1 MESLI
6 SVIVP
11 VYNMEKYLSKCL
23 ESILS
28 QSYSN
33 FELLLINDGST
44 DSSLSICGE
53 YANKDKR
60 IILMSQENSGQC
72 IARNNA
78 LDKVSGEYIAFVDS
92 DDEIKPDMFEVML
105 KAIENTKSDIALCS
119 VSYNS
124 GIRIEN
130 KVIYSQQ
137 KEFVG
142 EEIIREYITTNH
154 IITAPWNKIYH
165 VSLFSGIRF
174 PDFRA
179 NEDACIAHELL
190 GKAKKAVFVKECLY
204 VQNIRDGSTE
214 KSPFSE
220 KNFAL
225 IEAAKRKQTYIK
237 ENYPKLYNYVV
248 ADRVNA
254 IVSLLYKIL
263 IYFSYKKNKDAYK
276 KLYND
281 LLNEYKAV
289 IAQYP
294 DVALPVRT
302 VKAVFH
308 PFIFRLDCYK
318 LGIREITVRFIKKIK
333 KRIVR

>member
-1 MESLI
+1 M
-6 SVIVP
+6 
-11 VYNMEKYLSKCL
+11 
-23 ESILS
+23 
-28 QSYSN
+28 
-33 FELLLINDGST
+33 
-44 DSSLSICGE
+44 
-53 YANKDKR
+53 
-60 IILMSQENSGQC
+60 
-72 IARNNA
+72 
-78 LDKVSGEYIAFVDS
+78 DS

-220 KNFAL
+220 K
-225 IEAAKRKQTYIK
+225 
-237 ENYPKLYNYVV
+237 
-248 ADRVNA
+248 
-254 IVSLLYKIL
+254 IL
-263 IYFSYKKNKDAYK
+263 
-276 KLYND
+276 
-281 LLNEYKAV
+281 
-289 IAQYP
+289 
-294 DVALPVRT
+294 
-302 VKAVFH
+302 H
-308 PFIFRLDCYK
+308 
-318 LGIREITVRFIKKIK
+318 
-333 KRIVR
+333 